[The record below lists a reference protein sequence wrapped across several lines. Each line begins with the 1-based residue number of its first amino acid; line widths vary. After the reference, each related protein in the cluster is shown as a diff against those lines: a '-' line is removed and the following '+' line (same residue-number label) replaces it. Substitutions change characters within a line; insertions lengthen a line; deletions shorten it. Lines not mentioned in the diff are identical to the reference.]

1 MIKDPRVFTGLPPV
15 LYASCSR
22 FAWLC
27 SHLIYVIWRPG
38 ANTKNHMV
46 FGRIYLSRYTPSF
59 SRSLMVYAS
68 TVQAQAN
75 RPCPGD
81 PLFTP

>member
-1 MIKDPRVFTGLPPV
+1 MCVGRPSRRWVSSKPGDWPLGRSLFTIVHSPV
-15 LYASCSR
+15 A
-22 FAWLC
+22 
-27 SHLIYVIWRPG
+27 
-38 ANTKNHMV
+38 KNHMV